1 MSLGRAAR
9 PAAAIGRMNEN
20 HRLAIVPG
28 DGIRSEV
35 LPPARR
41 LPKVPVPFCTGT
53 AWFLP
58 FGGACDKAKD
68 KAF

>member
-1 MSLGRAAR
+1 
-9 PAAAIGRMNEN
+9 MNEN

-41 LPKVPVPFCTGT
+41 LPKVPVPFCTST